1 MRQQLQLDRDAAD
14 VGVAVP
20 RLPWQSMDERAVR
33 MVGVALAVGYAAVI
47 GWLYLRQPQSVAEVA
62 GRFSSAIGTYR
73 VDRQAFD
80 EALQLFRR
88 DEFAAARSAFA
99 RADPAQQDAL
109 TQFYVAYSYYRQG
122 WGRFYQDDRLF
133 AQGLD
138 AINHAMAL
146 APGGRIAIDDPALH
160 MQSADEL
167 KAELE
172 AGLRRDTSDL
182 NPVRIFRPRK

>member
-1 MRQQLQLDRDAAD
+1 
-14 VGVAVP
+14 
-20 RLPWQSMDERAVR
+20 MDERAVR
-33 MVGVALAVGYAAVI
+33 AVGAVLALGYAVII
-47 GWLYLRQPQSVAEVA
+47 GWLYLHQPQSVAEVA
-62 GRFSSAIGTYR
+62 GSLSSAIGTYR

-99 RADPAQQDAL
+99 RADPARQDPQ
-109 TQFYVAYSYYRQG
+109 TQFYVAYSYYREG

-138 AINHAMAL
+138 AIIQAMAL
-146 APGGRIAIDDPALH
+146 APDGRIRVDDPDLH
-160 MQSADEL
+160 MKSADEL

-172 AGLRRDTSDL
+172 AGLRRDVSDF
-182 NPVRIFRPRK
+182 NPARIVRPRK